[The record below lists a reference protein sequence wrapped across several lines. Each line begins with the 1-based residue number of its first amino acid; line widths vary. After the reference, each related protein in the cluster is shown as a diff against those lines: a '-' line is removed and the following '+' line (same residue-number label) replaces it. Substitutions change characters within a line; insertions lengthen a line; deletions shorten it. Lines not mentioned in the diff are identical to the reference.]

1 MQKKLI
7 CIDWDGTLLDSAS
20 HFVNAAQ
27 SALHHLGRHD
37 TSAKDIRA
45 LLGYGQEAILQHY
58 FPDDIVSQKKFWD
71 ACIASYAQQKTIQ
84 LLDGAMDFIKRHQHH
99 IIAIVTNKPADM
111 LHKEIRILA
120 LEHLIHSTFSGDQ
133 FTFKPDP
140 HMILA
145 AMKHH
150 NIAPEHSVMIGDSP
164 CDQQAAHSAGIP
176 FIAVH
181 SAHWHPESIDIY
193 RLFVDEFIELSGKT
207 SATNVSIEPPD

>member
-27 SALHHLGRHD
+27 SALRHLGRHD
-37 TSAKDIRA
+37 TDAEDIRA

-58 FPDDIVSQKKFWD
+58 FPDDIISQKKFWD
-71 ACIASYAQQKTIQ
+71 ACTTFYATQSTTQ
-84 LLDGAMDFIKRHQHH
+84 LLDGAMDFIQHHQHH

-111 LHKEIRILA
+111 LHKEIRVLA

-145 AMKHH
+145 AMQHH

-181 SAHWHPESIDIY
+181 SAHWHPQSNHIQGLCIDV
-193 RLFVDEFIELSGKT
+193 LAVT
-207 SATNVSIEPPD
+207 SASSTVTEPPD

>member
-27 SALHHLGRHD
+27 SALHHLERHD
-37 TSAKDIRA
+37 TDAEDIKA
-45 LLGYGQEAILQHY
+45 LLGYGKEAIIQHY
-58 FPDDIVSQKKFWD
+58 FPDDIISQKKFWD
-71 ACIASYAQQKTIQ
+71 ACTTFYATQSTTQ
-84 LLDGAMDFIKRHQHH
+84 LLDGAMDFIQRHQHH

-111 LHKEIRILA
+111 LHKEIRILE

-145 AMKHH
+145 AMTHH

-181 SAHWHPESIDIY
+181 SAHWHPHSNNIQGLCLDV
-193 RLFVDEFIELSGKT
+193 LAVTPASST
-207 SATNVSIEPPD
+207 VTEPPD